1 MTLKKENEDLR
12 DVKSISKGA
21 NIMDI
26 IENSGSPIY
35 PSRQVTNTNYQAVI
49 TEEVQYGH
57 DSNTKTVR
65 SKDDLDHI
73 MSDSKSVSI
82 PAEDIKQF
90 ELEFFEK

>member
-1 MTLKKENEDLR
+1 
-12 DVKSISKGA
+12 
-21 NIMDI
+21 MDI

-35 PSRQVTNTNYQAVI
+35 PSRMISNTNNHAVI
-49 TEEVQYGH
+49 TEEVQMGKE
-57 DSNTKTVR
+57 SNTKTVG

-73 MSDSKSVSI
+73 MSIISDSKSVSI